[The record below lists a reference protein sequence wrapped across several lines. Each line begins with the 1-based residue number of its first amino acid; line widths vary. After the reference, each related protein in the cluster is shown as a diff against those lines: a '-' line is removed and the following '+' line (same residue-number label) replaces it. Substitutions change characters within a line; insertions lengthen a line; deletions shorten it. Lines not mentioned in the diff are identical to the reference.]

1 MSAARY
7 PGELIGH
14 GRTPR
19 DPQWPGRGRVAVQLV
34 VNCEEG
40 DECSIL
46 HGDPYSEA
54 FLSDVLG
61 AVPRSGQ
68 RHMNVESVVTF
79 ADQTPVVT

>member
-1 MSAARY
+1 MSGAPYTRN
-7 PGELIGH
+7 LIGY
-14 GRTPR
+14 GRNPP
-19 DPQWPGRGRVAVQLV
+19 DPQWPGRARVAVQLV

-61 AVPRSGQ
+61 TVPRSGQ
-68 RHMNVESVVTF
+68 RHMNVESIATF
-79 ADQTPVVT
+79 ADQTPVPT